1 MKNQYFG
8 DINDYRK
15 YGLLRILAVSGP
27 FRIGICWMLTADDGR
42 TDGQLTNYLYAPDKW
57 RRHDPQLFDCLRKLL
72 VSDATRAVSL
82 IQDEQILPGAK
93 YFNQLLTDPLAS
105 RQTYFKQLYS
115 QLTNIDLV
123 FFDPDNGIEV
133 KSKPMSAKGSSKYI
147 YWSELLD
154 AFNSGL
160 TILIY
165 QHFPR
170 RERSSFIEQIKS
182 EIQMHLGV
190 DVVYWFRT
198 PQVVYFLVPQE
209 QHIDRV
215 HMSIEKV
222 VENWSIRGQIL
233 VG

>member
-1 MKNQYFG
+1 
-8 DINDYRK
+8 
-15 YGLLRILAVSGP
+15 
-27 FRIGICWMLTADDGR
+27 MLTADDGR
-42 TDGQLTNYLYAPDKW
+42 TDGQLTNYLYAPDTW

-82 IQDEQILPGAK
+82 VQDEQIIPGAK
-93 YFNQLLTDPLAS
+93 YFNQLLTDPVAS
-105 RQTYFKQLYS
+105 RQAYFKHLYS
-115 QLTNIDLV
+115 QLTDIDLI

-133 KSKPMSAKGSSKYI
+133 KSKPMGGKGSSKYI

-170 RERSSFIEQIKS
+170 RERSYFIEQIKS
-182 EIQMHLGV
+182 EIQMRLGV
-190 DVVYWFRT
+190 DVVHWFHT

-209 QHIDRV
+209 QHIERV
-215 HMSIEKV
+215 HMSIKKI
-222 VENWSIRGQIL
+222 VENWSIRCQIL